1 MRTSASITY
10 YGCGGRMDVAEGWG
24 SESERKVEGSGL
36 VRPARLERATSWFV
50 ARRSIQL
57 SYGRPRNRTLSL
69 TLGETM
75 SHVDH
80 KLTSPASVRCYIL
93 TISDTRHALNDTSG
107 LAIAELLESHGHEVS
122 GRAIVRDDPDTIRAT
137 MLEQLDAST
146 AQVIITTGGTGITSR
161 DSTYEVVCNLL
172 EKRLEGFGE
181 LFRMLSYQEI
191 GPSAM
196 MSRACAGTAM
206 GKIVVSLPG
215 SENAVRLGMTKLL
228 LPELG
233 HLVRELSR

>member
-1 MRTSASITY
+1 
-10 YGCGGRMDVAEGWG
+10 
-24 SESERKVEGSGL
+24 
-36 VRPARLERATSWFV
+36 
-50 ARRSIQL
+50 
-57 SYGRPRNRTLSL
+57 
-69 TLGETM
+69 M

-80 KLTSPASVRCYIL
+80 KATSPASVRCYVL
-93 TISDTRHALNDTSG
+93 TISDTRKALNDTSG
-107 LAIAELLESHGHEVS
+107 LAIAELLESHGHEVA
-122 GRAIVRDDPDTIRAT
+122 GRAIVRDDPDGIRAAL
-137 MLEQLDAST
+137 LEQLDASS
-146 AQVIITTGGTGITSR
+146 ADVIITTGGTGITSR

-215 SENAVRLGMTKLL
+215 SENAVRLAMNKLL

>member
-1 MRTSASITY
+1 MDGLHELPGLKQLS
-10 YGCGGRMDVAEGWG
+10 CLRM
-24 SESERKVEGSGL
+24 

-57 SYGRPRNRTLSL
+57 SYGRATNRPLSL
-69 TLGETM
+69 TYGNATDVM
-75 SHVDH
+75 SHLDH
-80 KLTSPASVRCYIL
+80 KATSPASVRCYVL
-93 TISDTRHALNDTSG
+93 TISDTRTPATDTSG
-107 LAIAELLESHGHEVS
+107 IAIAELLEANGHEVA
-122 GRAIVRDDPDTIRAT
+122 GRAIVRDDPEAIRSA
-137 MLEQLDAST
+137 LQQQLDDA
-146 AQVIITTGGTGITSR
+146 APQVIITTGGTGITSR

-196 MSRACAGTAM
+196 MSRACAGTAQ
-206 GKIVVSLPG
+206 GKIIVSLPG